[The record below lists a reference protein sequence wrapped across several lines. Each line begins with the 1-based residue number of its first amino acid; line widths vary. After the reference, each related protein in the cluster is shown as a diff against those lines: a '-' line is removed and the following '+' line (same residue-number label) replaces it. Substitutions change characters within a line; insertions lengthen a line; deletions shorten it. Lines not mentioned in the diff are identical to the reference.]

1 MLAKAARGTP
11 RNARLLRKVWAVI
24 AMELA
29 FFVGVLLVGTGL
41 WGEIAA
47 LSTLYVGSELGQR
60 GPVLVTT
67 VILFFAASAGPLQ
80 SALAATIAES
90 AGHPQIR
97 HWTISRS
104 ATRSRPTF
112 LKMTRLRVGGA

>member
-80 SALAATIAES
+80 SALAATIAGIGWAPADPS
-90 AGHPQIR
+90 LDHQ
-97 HWTISRS
+97 S
-104 ATRSRPTF
+104 
-112 LKMTRLRVGGA
+112 VGDEKQADIPEDD